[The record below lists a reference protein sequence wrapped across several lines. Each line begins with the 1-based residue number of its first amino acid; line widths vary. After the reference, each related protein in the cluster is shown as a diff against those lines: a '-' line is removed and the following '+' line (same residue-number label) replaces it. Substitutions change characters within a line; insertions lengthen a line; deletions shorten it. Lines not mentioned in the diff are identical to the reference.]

1 MEPRIHT
8 GDVVGEER
16 IVPAQV
22 RSGDIVTFQ
31 DPDEK
36 GRMITHRVR
45 SVRERAGVYSVVTK
59 GDANNTVERWTIAA
73 DGQLGRVRYR
83 VAHVGHLPVFTRG
96 PFGPMALGLP
106 PALPPHPPASPCHS
120 RCPLHA
126 RHLPQ
131 RRPIQHPRR
140 QGVVEAPPP
149 TPMHR
154 RQAQVRQRRHQP
166 SNRRGVQQFE
176 ERVAPGSECA
186 VHAGTEPT

>member
-1 MEPRIHT
+1 MRRHLVAFACWLVVGAVTAALLSITVPYATGGRSYTVMSGGLEPRIHT

-16 IVPAQV
+16 IVPAQM

-83 VAHVGHLPVFTRG
+83 VAHVGHLLVFTRG
-96 PFGPMALGLP
+96 PFGIMSLVVL
-106 PALPPHPPASPCHS
+106 PALLLGALELRRIWS
-120 RCPLHA
+120 RP
-126 RHLPQ
+126 
-131 RRPIQHPRR
+131 
-140 QGVVEAPPP
+140 EA
-149 TPMHR
+149 
-154 RQAQVRQRRHQP
+154 VR
-166 SNRRGVQQFE
+166 
-176 ERVAPGSECA
+176 
-186 VHAGTEPT
+186 T